1 MADREES
8 SDNGIQA
15 ILSAMMRNPVAT
27 VEIIG
32 FIGGMY
38 GFYYANANSIAD
50 AKATSEQH
58 YKDLSAENTAH
69 YADLTSQIKHLIDGE
84 VATAAK
90 VEQVFARGDLRYDVI
105 KAKLGEHDVDIAR
118 IVAGTDFLVKAYER
132 DHNADSD
139 PHDRHGQLEG
149 GSRGYAQ
156 VVPLPQALSDL
167 PPALPPHPIK

>member
-1 MADREES
+1 MAAREES

-58 YKDLSAENTAH
+58 YKDLSAESAAHFTETNAQLKQLMVDDTAE
-69 YADLTSQIKHLIDGE
+69 TTRI
-84 VATAAK
+84 
-90 VEQVFARGDLRYDVI
+90 EQLFARGDTRYDVI

-118 IVAGTDFLVKAYER
+118 IVAGTDYLVKAYER
-132 DHNADSD
+132 DHNANSD
-139 PHDRHGQLEG
+139 PHDRHGQLEND
-149 GSRGYAQ
+149 SRGYAQ
-156 VVPLPQALSDL
+156 VVPLPNVLRDL
-167 PPALPPHPIK
+167 PPQLPPHPLK